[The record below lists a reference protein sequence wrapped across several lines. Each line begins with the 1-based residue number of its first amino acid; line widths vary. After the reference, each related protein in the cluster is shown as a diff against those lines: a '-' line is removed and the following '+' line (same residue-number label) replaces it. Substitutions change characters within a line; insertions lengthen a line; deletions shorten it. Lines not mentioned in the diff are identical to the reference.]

1 MIEGRDQD
9 IGDGLRIHYHD
20 LGDPK
25 AEPVVFL
32 HGSGPGASGWSNFK
46 RNAPAFAAHGRRAIV
61 VDNLGFGRSSK
72 PDVDYGLGFVVGG
85 VKRLLD
91 RLEIS
96 RAAVVGNSHGG
107 ACAIQLALDE
117 PARVAKLV
125 LMAPGGLE
133 DREAYM
139 QMSGI
144 RTMMKVFLGGGP
156 GGDGITRD
164 SMRKVFELQL
174 HDPSLLDD
182 ETLDERVACAREQPK
197 RVMTSLA
204 VPNLAARLQELT
216 CPVFGWWGTGDNF
229 CPPTGATTIANRCR
243 DARVMLL
250 ARCGHWVMV
259 EHAALFNRLTLD
271 FLDEP
276 ASGS

>member
-1 MIEGRDQD
+1 VIPEGKYAE

-20 LGDPK
+20 LGDAK
-25 AEPVVFL
+25 APPIVFL

-46 RNAPAFAAHGRRAIV
+46 RNAPVFAERGLRAIV

-72 PDVDYGLGFVVGG
+72 ADVDHGIDYVVGG
-85 VKRLLD
+85 IRRLLD
-91 RLEIS
+91 RLGVAK
-96 RAAVVGNSHGG
+96 AAVIGNSHGG
-107 ACAIQLALDE
+107 ACAIKLALDE
-117 PARVAKLV
+117 PARVSKLV

-133 DREAYM
+133 EREAYM

-144 RTMMKVFLGGGP
+144 RTMMKVFLGAGP
-156 GGDGITRD
+156 DGLTREG
-164 SMRKVFELQL
+164 MRKVFELQL

-182 ETLDERVACAREQPK
+182 ETLDERLACAREQPK
-197 RVMTSLA
+197 RVMTTLG
-204 VPNLAARLQELT
+204 VPNLAPRLPELR

-229 CPPTGATTIANRCR
+229 CPSSGAMTLATKCQ

-250 ARCGHWVMV
+250 ANCGHWVMV

-271 FLDEP
+271 FLTEP
-276 ASGS
+276 

>member
-1 MIEGRDQD
+1 MIEGRYQD

-25 AEPVVFL
+25 GAPVVFL

-46 RNAPAFAAHGRRAIV
+46 RNAPVFAERGRRAIV

-72 PDVDYGLGFVVGG
+72 PERDYGLDFVVGG

-91 RLEIS
+91 RLEIE
-96 RAAVVGNSHGG
+96 RADVIGNSHGG

-117 PARVAKLV
+117 PARVRSLV

-144 RTMMKVFLGGGP
+144 RTMMKVFLGGLE
-156 GGDGITRD
+156 ITRD
-164 SMRKVFELQL
+164 TMRKVFELQL

-204 VPNLAARLQELT
+204 VPNLAPRLAELT

-229 CPPTGATTIANRCR
+229 CPATGATTIANRCR

-250 ARCGHWVMV
+250 GRCGHWVMV

-271 FLDEP
+271 FLDEHELEQSAP
-276 ASGS
+276 